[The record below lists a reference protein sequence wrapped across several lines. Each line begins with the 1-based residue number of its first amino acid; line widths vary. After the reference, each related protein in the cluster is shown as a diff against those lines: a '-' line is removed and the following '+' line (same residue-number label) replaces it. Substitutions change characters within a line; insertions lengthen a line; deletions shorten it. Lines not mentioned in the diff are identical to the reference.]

1 LGGLIAL
8 ALGKRG
14 DNSYKETYEC
24 ETVNMVDVI
33 VYNATLRGWYHY
45 LNRTARNVARHA
57 MARLKATVAQATGER
72 ATAGGTE
79 ASV

>member
-1 LGGLIAL
+1 
-8 ALGKRG
+8 
-14 DNSYKETYEC
+14 
-24 ETVNMVDVI
+24 
-33 VYNATLRGWYHY
+33 
-45 LNRTARNVARHA
+45 